1 VISYSLLGPV
11 TVWDGERDVTPGPAK
26 HRALLAALVLGAGQ
40 VTTVERL
47 VTVVWGGEP
56 PRSAEAVLRV
66 YVSALRRVLGA
77 DTIRTTRGGYLLA
90 AEPEQID
97 VRRFEAM
104 VGDARRLAE
113 AGGAAEAS
121 ARLREALALWRD
133 EPMAD
138 LDSDE
143 LRRNAAVRLTELR
156 LAALAERIDLDLA
169 LGRHREVI
177 GELRRLVVEFPLRE
191 QAWVQ
196 LLLALHRSGRRSEAL
211 EAYQQ
216 ARATLVDQLGLEPG
230 ADLREMHEKVLADD
244 ESVGWGSPAAPP
256 PRETPPDIADF
267 TGRQQVLAWI
277 TGAIDGAAG
286 APVHLVLHGPAGV
299 GKSAAAVHAARLLA
313 DRFPDGQLYAQ
324 LRGGAGPVPPV
335 VVLEN
340 LVRSLGGAQLTV
352 PDDLAG
358 RVRLF
363 RTLLG
368 SRKALVLL
376 DDAADETQVRPLL
389 AAAPGCATLVTSR
402 SGLTGLEGAAAYH
415 LDTLPPAEAVAL
427 LGRLVAPDQVAA
439 EPAAAQEIAQL
450 CGGLP
455 LALRIAGARLARRT
469 GWTLGYLARRLA
481 DERHRLDELSAGD
494 LAVRGSIELGY
505 QGLDVTEQRLFRRL
519 GALSA
524 PDFAPWAAAALLD
537 VPEPVAE
544 RLVDA
549 LVDAGLLQPFG
560 VDAAGQ
566 QRYRFHD
573 LTRLYARERAEPQWT
588 PLARRVLELTRR
600 ARALL
605 VPREPGSGETTRIG
619 GPTLRV
625 GTREI
630 RESADWLAAERRFLV
645 ATVGDLHQAGLAEP
659 TWRLAFY
666 LAPFLESRAH
676 LDDWRGTHE
685 RALDVA
691 RSAGQRRGTALVL
704 RGLGDLHRIEGR
716 LDAAAEA
723 LRESLDLLTDD
734 RAEEARSRYRLG
746 WVELAND
753 ELAAAEA
760 CFEGALETFRRF
772 QDARG
777 TADALRGLGVV
788 HGRRGRTAE
797 SAECLSASAARFRE
811 LVDPRTEAAVLRE
824 LSLAQLARGELGAA
838 RASIERALA
847 NLRRLADR
855 LAEAHALVTLGQL
868 SLAEGS
874 VEAARLA
881 ADQAR
886 EVCEEYGDRR
896 GVAAA
901 DDLLA
906 SIGQDVR

>member
-11 TVWDGERDVTPGPAK
+11 TVRDGERDLTPGPAK

-47 VTVVWGGEP
+47 VTVVWGSEP
-56 PRSAEAVLRV
+56 PRSAESVLRV
-66 YVSALRRVLGA
+66 YVSALRRLLGA
-77 DTIRTTRGGYLLA
+77 EAIRTVRGGYLLA

-104 VGDARRLAE
+104 VADARQA
-113 AGGAAEAS
+113 AGAGRTAEAS
-121 ARLREALALWRD
+121 SRLREALALWRD

-143 LRRNAAVRLTELR
+143 LRRGAAVRLAELR
-156 LAALAERIDLDLA
+156 LAAQAERIDLDLA

-177 GELRRLVVEFPLRE
+177 GELRRLVAEFPLRE

-211 EAYQQ
+211 EAYRQ

-230 ADLREMHEKVLADD
+230 AELREMHEKVLADD
-244 ESVGWGSPAAPP
+244 ESLSWGAPAAPP
-256 PRETPPDIADF
+256 PRETPPDVADF

-277 TGAIDGAAG
+277 TGAVDGAAG
-286 APVHLVLHGPAGV
+286 APVHLVLHGSAGV
-299 GKSAAAVHAARLLA
+299 GKSAVAVHAARLLA
-313 DRFPDGQLYAQ
+313 DRFPDGQLYAH
-324 LRGGAGPVPPV
+324 LRGGDARPVPPAAA
-335 VVLEN
+335 LEN
-340 LVRSLGGAQLTV
+340 LLRSLGGPQLAV

-402 SGLTGLEGAAAYH
+402 SGLAGLEAAAAYH

-427 LGRLVAPDQVAA
+427 LGALVATERVAA
-439 EPAAAQEIAQL
+439 EPEAAREIAQL

-455 LALRIAGARLARRT
+455 LALRIAGARLARRS
-469 GWTLGYLARRLA
+469 GWTLGYLAGRLA
-481 DERHRLDELSAGD
+481 DERRRLDELSAGD

-505 QGLDVTEQRLFRRL
+505 QGLAGAEQRLFRRL

-537 VPEPVAE
+537 VAEAEAE
-544 RLVDA
+544 RLVEA
-549 LVDAGLLQPFG
+549 LVDAGLLQEFG

-588 PLARRVLELTRR
+588 PLARRVLELTRH
-600 ARALL
+600 ARSLL
-605 VPREPGSGETTRIG
+605 LPREPGSGETTRIG
-619 GPTLRV
+619 EPTLRV

-630 RESADWLAAERRFLV
+630 RESADWFAAERGFLV
-645 ATVGDLHQAGLAEP
+645 ATVADLHRAELAEP

-676 LDDWRGTHE
+676 LDDWRRTHE
-685 RALDVA
+685 QALAAARA
-691 RSAGQRRGTALVL
+691 AGHRRGTALVL

-716 LDAAAEA
+716 LEAAAAA
-723 LRESLDLLTDD
+723 LRESLDLLADD

-746 WVELAND
+746 WVELAGD

-760 CFEGALETFRRF
+760 CFEGALETFDRYR
-772 QDARG
+772 DTRG

-788 HGRRGRTAE
+788 HRRRGRIPEA
-797 SAECLSASAARFRE
+797 AECLSASATGFRE
-811 LVDPRTEAAVLRE
+811 LGDPRGEAAALRE
-824 LSLAQLARGELGAA
+824 LSLVRLARGELGAA
-838 RASIERALA
+838 RESIERALA

-855 LAEAHALVTLGQL
+855 LAEAHVLVTLARL

-874 VEAARLA
+874 VDAAWA
-881 ADQAR
+881 AAEQAR
-886 EVCEEYGDRR
+886 EVYDEYGDRV
-896 GVAAA
+896 GLAEVDA
-901 DDLLA
+901 LLA
-906 SIGQDVR
+906 SIKE